1 MCIFPGL
8 TSKSEV
14 DHMLDDTELTVVS
27 GENSGWFVDSD
38 SSLSSSDSGSDEI
51 QRLCKEENESE
62 TEFSYSE
69 KGRVA
74 M

>member
-1 MCIFPGL
+1 MSSL
-8 TSKSEV
+8 
-14 DHMLDDTELTVVS
+14 VS
-27 GENSGWFVDSD
+27 GEDSGWFVDRD
-38 SSLSSSDSGSDEI
+38 VLLSSSDSGNDEI